1 MFLAPQSVSAL
12 DISGDDRFIA
22 VTTMAFRHD
31 RNLWLISAEGKLLWG
46 RYLSPWAPFEVAVLP
61 GGRAFGVGLAY
72 SGLTAPYP
80 TISLLEGLVEGS
92 QQSLEK

>member
-46 RYLSPWAPFEVAVLP
+46 RYVSPWAPFEVAVLP

-80 TISLLEGLVEGS
+80 ACAFGPSSFQGTPSI
-92 QQSLEK
+92 Q